1 MNTKIELH
9 NGDCLEIMKEIPDK
23 SVDLVITDPP
33 YGIDYQTFRTKSD
46 KLVNDDN
53 LDWVDEF
60 ASETSRVLKDE
71 RHLYCFVDYEMSAYF
86 ILAFKKYGFKLRNLL
101 TIPRAV
107 KGNGGGRIFQQQFE
121 FCIYA
126 TKGNKNQGRMFNQ
139 TKILKPTEQYR
150 KDKRYNAGEWLYRL
164 PDNWHWTVASVH
176 NAKKKFHPT
185 EKNVSCLENMIELSS
200 NEGEVVLDPF
210 MGSGTTGLACKNL
223 GRNFIGIELD
233 KGYFDIAKKRIEND
247 KTDEH

>member
-1 MNTKIELH
+1 MSITLYH
-9 NGDCLEIMKEIPDK
+9 GDCLEKLKELEDK
-23 SVDLVITDPP
+23 SIDLVITDPP

-53 LDWVDEF
+53 LDWLNEF
-60 ASETSRVLKDE
+60 AEEISRVLKDE

-86 ILAFKKYGFKLRNLL
+86 ILAFKKHGFTIRNLL

-107 KGNGGGRIFQQQFE
+107 NGIGGGRIFQQQFE

-126 TKGNKNQGRMFNQ
+126 SKGNKKQGRMLNH
-139 TKILKPTEQYR
+139 TKILRNTEKHR
-150 KDKRYNAGEWLYRL
+150 KDKRYNGGEWRKRL

-200 NEGEVVLDPF
+200 NEGEVILDPF
-210 MGSGTTGLACKNL
+210 MGSGSTGLACKNL
-223 GRNFIGIELD
+223 NRDFIGIEID
-233 KGYFDIAKKRIEND
+233 KKYFNIAKERLKGQFNNGE
-247 KTDEH
+247 